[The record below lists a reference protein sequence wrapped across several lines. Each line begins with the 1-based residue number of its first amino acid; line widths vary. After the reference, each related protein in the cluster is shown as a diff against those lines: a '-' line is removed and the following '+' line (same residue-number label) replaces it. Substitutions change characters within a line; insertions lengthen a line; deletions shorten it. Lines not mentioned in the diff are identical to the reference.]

1 MWVGAKVLAPE
12 TVSPSYGSF
21 TKSKLDDSEVK
32 INQKKKM
39 IEIKMSSEIFDSE
52 ELMTHDSVLYPFLC
66 TSR

>member
-32 INQKKKM
+32 ISQKKM

-52 ELMTHDSVLYPFLC
+52 ELMTHDSVLYPFLY

>member
-1 MWVGAKVLAPE
+1 MWVGARALAPE

-32 INQKKKM
+32 INQKDM

-52 ELMTHDSVLYPFLC
+52 ALMTNDIVLYPFLY

>member
-1 MWVGAKVLAPE
+1 MWVGAKALAPE

-21 TKSKLDDSEVK
+21 TKSKLDDSEIK
-32 INQKKKM
+32 INPKKM

-52 ELMTHDSVLYPFLC
+52 ALMSHDSVLYPFLY

>member
-1 MWVGAKVLAPE
+1 MWVGAKALAPE
-12 TVSPSYGSF
+12 TVSSSYGSF

-32 INQKKKM
+32 INQKDM

-52 ELMTHDSVLYPFLC
+52 ALMTNDIVLYPFLY

>member
-1 MWVGAKVLAPE
+1 MWMGAKALAPE
-12 TVSPSYGSF
+12 TVSPSYRSF

-32 INQKKKM
+32 INQKDM

-52 ELMTHDSVLYPFLC
+52 ALMTNDSVLYPFLY

>member
-32 INQKKKM
+32 INQKKM
-39 IEIKMSSEIFDSE
+39 IEIEMSSEIFDSE
-52 ELMTHDSVLYPFLC
+52 ELMTHDSVLYPFLY

>member
-1 MWVGAKVLAPE
+1 MWMGAKALAPE

-32 INQKKKM
+32 INQKDM

-52 ELMTHDSVLYPFLC
+52 ALMTNDSVLYPFLY

>member
-1 MWVGAKVLAPE
+1 MWVGARALAPE

-32 INQKKKM
+32 INQKDM

-52 ELMTHDSVLYPFLC
+52 ALMTNDSVLYPFLY